1 MSSHY
6 QKRSPEE
13 HNLSH
18 RYSVDKLVF
27 EHSNLR
33 VKDIN
38 FEYFLKL
45 HMIVLKTWC
54 DNPN

>member
-45 HMIVLKTWC
+45 HMIVLKT
-54 DNPN
+54 